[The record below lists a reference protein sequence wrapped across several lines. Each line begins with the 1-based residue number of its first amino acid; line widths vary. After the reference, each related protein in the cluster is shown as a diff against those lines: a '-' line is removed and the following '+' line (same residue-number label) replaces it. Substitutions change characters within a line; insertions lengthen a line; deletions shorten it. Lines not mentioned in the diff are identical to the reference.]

1 MPFLDLPLAELR
13 QYRPDVAEP
22 ADFDDFWAT
31 TLAESRAVDAAV
43 VSTRVDAGMSLVD
56 TYDVSFPGFGGE
68 PIKGWL
74 NLPPG
79 TARGLIIE
87 YNGYGGGRG
96 LPHERLR
103 WAAAGYAHFFMDVRG
118 QGSAWGSGGETPD
131 RGEMPAAVPG
141 FMTRGILDPD
151 LYYFRRLYT
160 DAVRAVD
167 ALRSLDLVDPADV
180 ALVGSSQGGGL
191 AIAVSGLVPG
201 ILATLPSV
209 PFLCHFERAV
219 GMAMTDPYAEI
230 VRYLAVHRG
239 HETQAF
245 RTLSYFD
252 AVNFARR
259 ATNPAL
265 FASALMDPVCPPST
279 VFAAANAWGGPMEM
293 VEYPFNEHEGGGE
306 HHWVVQERW
315 LRTFFGDE
323 HAGV

>member
-1 MPFLDLPLAELR
+1 MPFFDLPLADLR
-13 QYRPDVAEP
+13 EYRPEVEEP
-22 ADFDDFWAT
+22 SDFDRFWQT
-31 TLAESRAVDAAV
+31 TLEESRAVDAAV
-43 VSTRVDAGMSLVD
+43 VSRRVDAGMSLVD
-56 TYDVSFPGFGGE
+56 TYDITFPGFRGE

-74 NLPPG
+74 NVPPG
-79 TARGLIIE
+79 ARHGLVIE

-103 WAAAGYAHFFMDVRG
+103 WAAAGYAHFFMDIRG

-131 RGEMPAAVPG
+131 HGEMPAAVPG
-141 FMTRGILDPD
+141 FMTRGILDPE
-151 LYYFRRLYT
+151 LYYFRRLFT

-167 ALRSLDLVDPADV
+167 AMRSLETVPASEIV
-180 ALVGSSQGGGL
+180 LVGSSQGGGL
-191 AIAVSGLVPG
+191 AIAVSALVPG
-201 ILATLPSV
+201 VRATLASV

-219 GMAMTDPYAEI
+219 GMATTDPYAEI

-239 HETQAF
+239 HETAAF

-252 AVNFARR
+252 AVTFARR

-279 VFAAANAWGGPMEM
+279 VFAAANSWAGPMEM

-306 HHWVVQERW
+306 HHWVLQQRW
-315 LRTFFGDE
+315 LRALLGQED
-323 HAGV
+323 